1 MQGAR
6 QDFTFALRQLK
17 KNRGFAAVA
26 ILTLALGIGASTI
39 VFSVVYNGVLFPFPY
54 RSAERLT
61 AIGIQDVEHPE
72 WGSRGMFPLDEVAAF
87 RSGNHSFEDVLAY
100 GLYPS
105 MVYTRRNASEML
117 YGVGATPN
125 AMEFWGVPPILGRG
139 FGEQDVQ
146 SGAPLV
152 VLLNYRFW
160 KREFQGDKNIV
171 GKTVMLNGKDRTII
185 GVMPPRFQAVGSDV
199 YMPVSW
205 TRPDP
210 MRSKFDWDVDDP
222 VYFWATGIIKNG
234 VSFETAA
241 ADIDVVARQM
251 AKIHPDD
258 HPKKLRVTMRALN
271 DVVLG
276 GFRQTTFLLFAA
288 VGLLLFISCSNVAG
302 LLLARSTARAKEIA
316 LRAALGAGR
325 WRIVRQL
332 LCESLLLA
340 VAGCLLGC
348 VIAYGGLKALLAT
361 NLAPLPWE
369 ADVSLNRPVLLFVVG
384 ISLLAALLCGMAPA
398 LHIVRGDLQK
408 RLAGTG
414 LNISTTFQYNRFRSA
429 LVIGQ
434 VALSLLLLTCAGLVT
449 RSFQK
454 LIDVDLGVQPKRIF
468 NAEIHFP
475 KGRYTKAEEKTAFF
489 QQFLPQL
496 NTIPGVVSS
505 TELVGLPLLLAP
517 EGDVVIPG
525 KQHQEEWRTKIE
537 LCSEGYFQTLGV
549 QLLQGRLLTSDDISG
564 ARKVAVVN
572 QKLAEKYFGGESPI
586 GRSIKF
592 KVFDEL
598 PESPRDTYFEIV
610 GVTRNA
616 RSYDFHGD
624 AVVSQPADKAEPEA
638 FIPYSVTGFGN
649 RAIAMQTTVPPVT
662 LVNNVRHV
670 LWSMDRDVVLV
681 EPNAGSG
688 KGFSLDQMME
698 GLVFGKQ
705 KFAALSFGACAMLG
719 FALAIIGLFSVMT
732 YIVSLKTHDI
742 GVRLALGA
750 PRANILQLM
759 LSRGMRLIVIGI
771 VIGLTASL
779 ALTRYLSGQF
789 RGISATDPITL
800 AVVVFAVLLAGVL
813 ACVLPARRA
822 SRVDP
827 MVTLRYE

>member
-87 RSGNHSFEDVLAY
+87 RAGNHSFEDILAY

-125 AMEFWGVPPILGRG
+125 AMEFWGVPPMLGRG

-146 SGAPLV
+146 SGAPSV
-152 VLLNYRFW
+152 VVLNYRFW
-160 KREFQGDKNIV
+160 KREFQGDKNVI
-171 GKTVMLNGKDRTII
+171 GKTIMLNGKDRTII

-210 MRSKFDWDVDDP
+210 MKNKFDWDVDDP
-222 VYFWATGIIKNG
+222 GYFWATGIIRKG
-234 VSFETAA
+234 ISFETAA
-241 ADIDVVARQM
+241 ADINVVARQM
-251 AKIHPDD
+251 AKVHPDD
-258 HPKKLRVTMRALN
+258 HPKKFRVNMRALN

-276 GFRQTTFLLFAA
+276 GFRQTTLLLFAA

-348 VIAYGGLKALLAT
+348 VIAYVGLKALLAT

-369 ADVSLNRPVLLFVVG
+369 ADVSLNRPVMLFVVG
-384 ISLLAALLCGMAPA
+384 ISLLSALLCGMAPA
-398 LHIVRGDLQK
+398 LHVVRGDLQK

-414 LNISTTFQYNRFRSA
+414 LNIASTFQYNRFRSA

-454 LIDVDLGVQPKRIF
+454 LIDVDLGVQPKRVF
-468 NAEIHFP
+468 NARVHFP

-489 QQFLPQL
+489 QQLLPQL
-496 NTIPGVVSS
+496 NSIPGVVSS
-505 TELVGLPLLLAP
+505 TELIGLPLLFSP

-537 LCSEGYFQTLGV
+537 LCSEGYFPTLGV
-549 QLLQGRLLTSDDISG
+549 QLLQGRLLTSDDIVG

-572 QKLAEKYFGGESPI
+572 QKLAEKFFGGESPI

-592 KVFDEL
+592 KVFDEI
-598 PESPRDTYFEIV
+598 PDSPRDTYFEIV

-624 AVVSQPADKAEPEA
+624 AVIPQAADKAEPEA
-638 FIPYSVTGFGN
+638 FVPYSVSGFGD

-662 LVNNVRHV
+662 LVNNVRHI
-670 LWSMDRDVVLV
+670 LWSIDRDVVLV
-681 EPNAGSG
+681 EPNVGGG

-698 GLVFGKQ
+698 GLIFGKQ
-705 KFAALSFGACAMLG
+705 KFAALSFGACAALG

-750 PRANILQLM
+750 PRSNILRLM
-759 LSRGMRLIVIGI
+759 LNRGMRLIVIGAG
-771 VIGLTASL
+771 IGLIASL
-779 ALTRYLSGQF
+779 AVTRYLAGQF
-789 RGISATDPITL
+789 HGVSATDPLIMA
-800 AVVVFAVLLAGVL
+800 AVVVAVFAAGIT

-822 SRVDP
+822 ARVDP